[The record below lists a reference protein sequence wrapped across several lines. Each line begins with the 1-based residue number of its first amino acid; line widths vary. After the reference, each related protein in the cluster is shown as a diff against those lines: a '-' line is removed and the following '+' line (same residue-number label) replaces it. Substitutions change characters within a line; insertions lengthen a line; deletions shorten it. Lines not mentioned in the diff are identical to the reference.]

1 MKTLKT
7 VFVWGNK
14 KMNPSLLSWGDYQN
28 LTVTEMAVALA
39 PARQSWIYEAEA
51 HPLQI
56 IQ

>member
-28 LTVTEMAVALA
+28 LPVTEMAVA
-39 PARQSWIYEAEA
+39 
-51 HPLQI
+51 
-56 IQ
+56 